1 MNSCSRLKMK
11 YVHTLIPREIFWIQH
26 RNLFKSIEFEDYA
39 LSWII
44 FVGKYIHSANLKHS
58 ENKASRAQFLL
69 ADFETDNYFYSLFLV
84 FANFGCFTISFTSQV
99 VLKHLNEFGASIIV
113 DFKRR
118 INWKSG
124 MSKTA
129 ASVAVVEASN
139 SVAVSKKYTKRR
151 GEWQSRRADGNWE
164 QCWNLEQRAEGPSR
178 P

>member
-1 MNSCSRLKMK
+1 MSIYWYPGQYFEYNIAICSRASNLRI
-11 YVHTLIPREIFWIQH
+11 TLQLISH
-26 RNLFKSIEFEDYA
+26 YA

-44 FVGKYIHSANLKHS
+44 FLGKYIHSANLKHS
-58 ENKASRAQFLL
+58 ENKTSRAQFLL

-151 GEWQSRRADGNWE
+151 GE
-164 QCWNLEQRAEGPSR
+164 C
-178 P
+178 